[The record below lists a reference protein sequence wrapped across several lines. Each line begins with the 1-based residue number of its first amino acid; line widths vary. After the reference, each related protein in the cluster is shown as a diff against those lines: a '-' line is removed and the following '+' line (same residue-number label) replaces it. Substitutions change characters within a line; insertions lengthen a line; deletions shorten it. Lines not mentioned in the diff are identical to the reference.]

1 MKQKLLTDIELDVH
15 ELKYLMDSFTK
26 EPTPTLSELLKRS
39 ITRMQGRL
47 EELQQEVDAVQV
59 ISPSAVEETAEEED
73 EVAGSEED
81 SPVIIQS
88 LESVVVKEDEEGEA
102 IVAEAQATALYL
114 KGVKTPRPLT
124 HDLFTTSLTI
134 LGASLIR
141 VLIYK
146 AKDGI
151 FYSYIYLKK
160 DEEII
165 RIDARTSDAIA
176 LAVRA
181 DCPILIYESILEQEC
196 LHMSSEER
204 TRSEETDNDEEAE
217 EEHDLPGATSRT
229 LEEAL
234 EQAIKDENY
243 ELAARIRDQ
252 INSRNKNQ

>member
-1 MKQKLLTDIELDVH
+1 
-15 ELKYLMDSFTK
+15 MDK
-26 EPTPTLSELLKRS
+26 K
-39 ITRMQGRL
+39 G
-47 EELQQEVDAVQV
+47 ELQVINITNSQAQIGAFAMLLGEVDGERQL
-59 ISPSAVEETAEEED
+59 P
-73 EVAGSEED
+73 
-81 SPVIIQS
+81 III
-88 LESVVVKEDEEGEA
+88 GP
-102 IVAEAQATALYL
+102 AEAQATALYL

-124 HDLFTTSLTI
+124 HDLFTTSLTV

-165 RIDARTSDAIA
+165 RIDARTSDAVA

-181 DCPILIYESILEQEC
+181 DCPILIYESLLEQEC
-196 LHMSSEER
+196 LRMSAEKR
-204 TRSEETDNDEEAE
+204 NRSEETEDDEESE
-217 EEHDLPGATSRT
+217 EEHSSSAPTSLS

-234 EQAIKDENY
+234 QQAIKDENY
-243 ELAARIRDQ
+243 ELAAQIRDQ

>member
-1 MKQKLLTDIELDVH
+1 
-15 ELKYLMDSFTK
+15 MDK
-26 EPTPTLSELLKRS
+26 KV
-39 ITRMQGRL
+39 
-47 EELQQEVDAVQV
+47 ELQVINITNSQAQIGAFAMLLGEVDGERQL
-59 ISPSAVEETAEEED
+59 P
-73 EVAGSEED
+73 
-81 SPVIIQS
+81 III
-88 LESVVVKEDEEGEA
+88 GP
-102 IVAEAQATALYL
+102 AEAQATALYL

-124 HDLFTTSLTI
+124 HDLFTTSLTV

-165 RIDARTSDAIA
+165 RIDARTSDAVA

-181 DCPILIYESILEQEC
+181 DCPILIYESLLEQEC
-196 LHMSSEER
+196 LRMSAEKR
-204 TRSEETDNDEEAE
+204 NRSEETEDDEESE
-217 EEHDLPGATSRT
+217 EEHSSSAPTSLS

-234 EQAIKDENY
+234 QQAIKDENY
-243 ELAARIRDQ
+243 ELAAQIRDQ

>member
-1 MKQKLLTDIELDVH
+1 
-15 ELKYLMDSFTK
+15 MDK
-26 EPTPTLSELLKRS
+26 KV
-39 ITRMQGRL
+39 
-47 EELQQEVDAVQV
+47 ELQVINITNSQAQVGAFAMLLGEVDGERQL
-59 ISPSAVEETAEEED
+59 P
-73 EVAGSEED
+73 
-81 SPVIIQS
+81 III
-88 LESVVVKEDEEGEA
+88 GP
-102 IVAEAQATALYL
+102 AEAQATALYL

-124 HDLFTTSLTI
+124 HDLFITSLTI

-165 RIDARTSDAIA
+165 RIDARTSDAVA

-196 LHMSSEER
+196 LHMSAEER
-204 TRSEETDNDEEAE
+204 TRSEETDNDEGA

>member
-1 MKQKLLTDIELDVH
+1 
-15 ELKYLMDSFTK
+15 MDK
-26 EPTPTLSELLKRS
+26 KV
-39 ITRMQGRL
+39 
-47 EELQQEVDAVQV
+47 ELQVLNITNSQAQVGAFAMLLGEVDGERQL
-59 ISPSAVEETAEEED
+59 P
-73 EVAGSEED
+73 
-81 SPVIIQS
+81 III
-88 LESVVVKEDEEGEA
+88 GP
-102 IVAEAQATALYL
+102 AEAQATALYL

-124 HDLFTTSLTI
+124 HDLFITSLTI
-134 LGASLIR
+134 LGTSLIR

-217 EEHDLPGATSRT
+217 EEHESSSRSATSKT
-229 LEEAL
+229 LEQAL

-243 ELAARIRDQ
+243 ELAAKIRDQ
-252 INSRNKNQ
+252 INQRNKNQ

>member
-1 MKQKLLTDIELDVH
+1 
-15 ELKYLMDSFTK
+15 MDK
-26 EPTPTLSELLKRS
+26 KV
-39 ITRMQGRL
+39 
-47 EELQQEVDAVQV
+47 ELQVLNITNSQAQVGAFAMLLGEVDGERQL
-59 ISPSAVEETAEEED
+59 P
-73 EVAGSEED
+73 
-81 SPVIIQS
+81 III
-88 LESVVVKEDEEGEA
+88 GP
-102 IVAEAQATALYL
+102 AEAQATALYL

-124 HDLFTTSLTI
+124 HDLFTTSLTV

-165 RIDARTSDAIA
+165 RIDARTSDAVA

-181 DCPILIYESILEQEC
+181 DCPILIYESLLEQEC
-196 LHMSSEER
+196 LRMSAEKR
-204 TRSEETDNDEEAE
+204 NRSEETEDDEESE
-217 EEHDLPGATSRT
+217 EEHSSSAPTSLS

-234 EQAIKDENY
+234 QQAIKDENY
-243 ELAARIRDQ
+243 ELAAQIRDQ